1 MKENEYEYVLK
12 LAIDKSNLDALVH
25 LIIDNAEL
33 NYKGDDLR
41 ISNEEVVLQ
50 FIKYLYPNTYLTK
63 LKELQKEDIKCQVS
77 TI

>member
-1 MKENEYEYVLK
+1 MKKDDEFEYVLK

-33 NYKGDDLR
+33 NYKKDELR
-41 ISNEEVVLQ
+41 ITNDISVLQ

-63 LKELQKEDIKCQVS
+63 LKELQKED
-77 TI
+77 